1 MGDLTVRLD
10 TSGLDRL
17 LRDEPGKVESFLDW
31 KAEAMVAEIVLSFG
45 SGPPG
50 MTYSRG
56 MVEHTASQPG
66 YPPNVDTG
74 ALRASIRWEKTGR
87 MERTISDGVEY
98 GIYLEDGTE
107 DIMPRP
113 FMAPVFIEAQRTI
126 EREARQRLGLDR

>member
-10 TSGLDRL
+10 TSGMDRL
-17 LRDEPGKVESFLDW
+17 LAEEPGKVERFLDW

-50 MTYSRG
+50 MSYG
-56 MVEHTASQPG
+56 DHTASQPG
-66 YPPNVDTG
+66 YPPNVDTN

-87 MERTISDGVEY
+87 MERTIMDGVEY

-107 DIMPRP
+107 SIMPRP
-113 FMAPVFIEAQRTI
+113 FFAPVFIEAQRTI
-126 EREARQRLGLDR
+126 EREARERLGLDR